1 MGLKVTKITSTQISP
16 EPRPPY
22 DSDFPTLPKF
32 LKIINKRTLREWE
45 VYREPQKERGEH
57 EAGGKFKRCSDTSM
71 NLIENSMTTTI
82 SYSNMLTVI
91 LGIK

>member
-1 MGLKVTKITSTQISP
+1 MFADIPMWRSLPTISVLTIVIFL
-16 EPRPPY
+16 PY
-22 DSDFPTLPKF
+22 LNF
-32 LKIINKRTLREWE
+32 LNNNKKNTERVES
-45 VYREPQKERGEH
+45 REPQKDRGEH

-91 LGIK
+91 LSTE